1 MPLARIF
8 THHPER
14 TAALSSQL
22 QQQGYTVEVVNPDQ
36 AHLSPADLEI
46 EFEICERADVLDRA
60 AGLADELQADIAV
73 APGVIQSEP
82 PIVENVP
89 VHTSAV
95 TEMPARELPDAE
107 REFEAAFAAQSELA
121 NEDLLMSEIEVPVME
136 RAPLPPVA
144 FADEPSAA
152 APMLSEIAKPAD
164 PVPYLAQ
171 LTPFGM
177 PQVDAETQSA
187 ALRQENSAERE
198 PVLPGLLEA
207 ASAAPAAPSVW
218 QRGASFTAKAV
229 ANAKAIAASTVESFR
244 EQSQEYQ
251 KKAQIRSAEARAA
264 HEARL
269 LDLEQRRAEAQQRAT
284 ELETAREAAAAR
296 LVELVR
302 QRDPGLHE
310 QGLHEQSLNEQ
321 SQHQQSLH
329 ESLLEKSKTE
339 QSVRKESLPRE
350 ERKAM
355 PISALPRRT
364 DRPTANDTWWHA
376 AMAVVAKKRR
386 QPMSPQLRAVLTGAA
401 AISALFVVGIV
412 LGSLYPRTPLA
423 KPATQSS
430 NGAQQTG
437 GVTVKASGAPTQA
450 SSPAKAAQA
459 SETTAAKSQ
468 APGQDKPSPRVE
480 QTRRIAAQQGEED
493 LGDDVVIRHYQ
504 RPVPTEKPKQSGQQA
519 VLKHFSDLDVSPS
532 QR

>member
-1 MPLARIF
+1 MPLARIL

-22 QQQGYTVEVVNPDQ
+22 QEQGYTVEVVNPDQ

-46 EFEICERADVLDRA
+46 EFEICERADVLERA

-82 PIVENVP
+82 PIVEEIP
-89 VHTSAV
+89 VHTSSV
-95 TEMPARELPDAE
+95 IEMPLTAKPDAE
-107 REFEAAFAAQSELA
+107 REFEAAFAAQSELP
-121 NEDLLMSEIEVPVME
+121 NEDLLLSEIEVPVME

-144 FADEPSAA
+144 FADEPPVA
-152 APMLSEIAKPAD
+152 APMRSEVVKPAD

-171 LTPFGM
+171 LMPFGT
-177 PQVDAETQSA
+177 PQVDAEIENA
-187 ALRQENSAERE
+187 ALRLENSLERE
-198 PVLPGLLEA
+198 PALPEVT
-207 ASAAPAAPSVW
+207 PARPAQPSIW
-218 QRGASFTAKAV
+218 QRSASFTAKAV
-229 ANAKAIAASTVESFR
+229 ANARAIAASTVESFR

-269 LDLEQRRAEAQQRAT
+269 LDLEQRRAEAQQRAS

-296 LVELVR
+296 LLELVR

-310 QGLHEQSLNEQ
+310 QSLHEQSLREENVRE
-321 SQHQQSLH
+321 
-329 ESLLEKSKTE
+329 ESLRE
-339 QSVRKESLPRE
+339 QSVREESFLGE
-350 ERKAM
+350 ERKTVHSPAA
-355 PISALPRRT
+355 SA
-364 DRPTANDTWWHA
+364 RPVARPSGNETWWHA

-423 KPATQSS
+423 KSSTQSS
-430 NGAQQTG
+430 NGVQSGGVTAQTG
-437 GVTVKASGAPTQA
+437 GVTAKASGSSAQATSAKTTQA
-450 SSPAKAAQA
+450 PATTVAAG
-459 SETTAAKSQ
+459 SQ
-468 APGQDKPSPRVE
+468 TLAQGKPSPRIE
-480 QTRRIAAQQGEED
+480 QARRIAAQQGEEE

-519 VLKHFSDLDVSPS
+519 GLKHFSDLDVSPS
-532 QR
+532 PR